1 MSGYIWLIWKKCIK
15 IAQKE
20 VAYKIYILAAQGF
33 GYLLIVAFLIQSLNF
48 VVLLQDQ
55 NKTGHIRKHTIW
67 VQSHG
72 GVSESNA
79 TLERLCGSVMIVLE
93 FQTYFIEIFLKLKKL
108 SHILLICIWNW
119 ELCNTQTNKMNAFAG
134 NINSFR
140 PTFY

>member
-33 GYLLIVAFLIQSLNF
+33 GYLLIEAFLIQSLNF

-55 NKTGHIRKHTIW
+55 NKTGHIRKYTIW

-93 FQTYFIEIFLKLKKL
+93 FQTYFIEILLKLKKL
-108 SHILLICIWNW
+108 SHTISFWSASEIGSYATHRLIKWTPLLEIS
-119 ELCNTQTNKMNAFAG
+119 TV
-134 NINSFR
+134 
-140 PTFY
+140 